1 MMLYEALVIDNK
13 PFYSKGKIIVRIPN
27 FYHRNMNWDLS
38 SEYPDLIE
46 ESEIDNETEQ
56 TNDFEAFVYSPYGGG
71 RNFGVFFLPQINQK
85 GLVMPIGQ
93 GQTKFVWL
101 GSFFEAVRDDN
112 FNVEYANIPSDDPV
126 QKDGSTSGEQ
136 SMDAENEEEALGKNF
151 VARFK
156 TTNSDSQ
163 EGVDW
168 GLRPTSNIIT
178 IGDKKAKITHF
189 SEEDGW
195 DEDTPQKWQEISIE
209 KNEDGEDEITNS
221 IVNDVD
227 TKKSKISLKES
238 SFNVEVDNNG
248 DISKF
253 YVANDDE
260 GISFYFEDSYG
271 NIITLNTN
279 DGIKVE
285 TEGTIK
291 INGASDTA
299 VLYSQLK
306 KIIEALEGHIH
317 IAPSGPTASP
327 LNPDQSPI
335 TAKTTKPKNDME
347 SESTE
352 LD

>member
-27 FYHRNMNWDLS
+27 FYHRNMNWDLA

-46 ESEIDNETEQ
+46 ESEIDNEAEL

-93 GQTKFVWL
+93 GGTKFVWL

-112 FNVEYANIPSDDPV
+112 FNVEYVNIPSDDLE
-126 QKDGSTSGEQ
+126 QTDGSTSGEQ
-136 SMDAENEEEALGKNF
+136 TMDAENEEEALGKNF

-168 GLRPTSNIIT
+168 QERFTSNIIT
-178 IGDKKAKITHF
+178 VGDKEAKITHYAKEEKF
-189 SEEDGW
+189 STSMSLTEEG
-195 DEDTPQKWQEISIE
+195 
-209 KNEDGEDEITNS
+209 
-221 IVNDVD
+221 
-227 TKKSKISLKES
+227 
-238 SFNVEVDNNG
+238 FNIEVDNEGNLNTFK
-248 DISKF
+248 IK
-253 YVANDDE
+253 NTDD
-260 GISFYFEDSYG
+260 GVSFYFED
-271 NIITLNTN
+271 
-279 DGIKVE
+279 
-285 TEGTIK
+285 TEGDKMNFNKDTGFEVESVKDATIK
-291 INGASDTA
+291 TDGKIKFNGSGDQG
-299 VLYSQLK
+299 VLYSFLK
-306 KIIEALEGHIH
+306 KIIDAFEKHIH
-317 IAPSGPTASP
+317 IAPTGPTASP

-335 TAKTTKPKNDME
+335 ASKTTSAKNDMK
-347 SESTE
+347 SESLE